1 MAKID
6 IEFIKKWVNISEEE
20 LMQRLVRDAV
30 TLQKEAE
37 DNYRAALVTAR
48 KSDNEYNVD
57 FVKQFFKGYK
67 YFSQYFTDEEILA
80 ACKNNMGKHDLTRE
94 EIIKGYHETC
104 PYGRVLRHDIGNVTE
119 YRGSWTRK
127 VCTERT
133 ILLVPNPYQ
142 NVSGAADVGREL
154 IISKCPY
161 IADYDVSIYA
171 IEYGN
176 DWIYVH
182 APAEMNKGYATS
194 SLYVPISALFNKDA
208 EKIVETHSSYWHH
221 YGSGK
226 YDNDC
231 EEFLA
236 SDFVKDF
243 LAKVVA

>member
-37 DNYRAALVTAR
+37 DNYRAAFVTAR

-80 ACKNNMGKHDLTRE
+80 ACKNNMGKRDLTRE

-119 YRGSWTRK
+119 YRGLYMAHDFSKRA
-127 VCTERT
+127 
-133 ILLVPNPYQ
+133 LL
-142 NVSGAADVGREL
+142 
-154 IISKCPY
+154 
-161 IADYDVSIYA
+161 
-171 IEYGN
+171 
-176 DWIYVH
+176 
-182 APAEMNKGYATS
+182 
-194 SLYVPISALFNKDA
+194 
-208 EKIVETHSSYWHH
+208 
-221 YGSGK
+221 
-226 YDNDC
+226 
-231 EEFLA
+231 
-236 SDFVKDF
+236 
-243 LAKVVA
+243 